1 MQKYDSF
8 SPKRATNIDGFFAK
22 PGSNRPRQPVF
33 HTTPS
38 SPGEVKQP
46 SATLGSMPQRTQSP
60 QVLASSDMA
69 RNPAPTSSTY
79 PLGGIDE
86 PRRRRRQPDAPV
98 EEPRRRKRDKQAKE
112 DKQPKSWKRRFKRT
126 GAIIGVLVVLVGI
139 WFGFKFY
146 KDIAK
151 LTGNKNPFSLL
162 SVFHPV
168 PLKNQNGRV
177 NILLAANSA
186 DDAGHNGANLTD
198 SIMVLSVNTKNN
210 TALMLSIPR
219 DLWVDIPD
227 VGYSKIN
234 AAYPNGGMDTL
245 QEVIQDNLGMTI
257 DYRALINYG
266 AFRDMVNAVGGITIT
281 IQSDD
286 PRGIYDPSLDYT
298 TRNCCA
304 LAKYPNGPVT
314 LNGKKALNLA
324 RARGDAYGSYGYAQS
339 DFTRTMYQRKMLL
352 AVKDKAAQASVIAN
366 PFKVSGLVDAVG
378 KNVTTNLQLNEIET
392 LYTYMKKIDDNQIA
406 SYNINTLEGPNNTM
420 LQNYTSPDGQS
431 ALIPAA
437 GVDDFSDIQAQIKK
451 VLSGN
456 QIAVEGATVVVLNGT
471 ETTGLA
477 QVQESKLAAK
487 GMNVSV
493 DNAPDQATT
502 TIVDDSNGQMPA
514 TLAYLKKQYNATVVK
529 DASLTYDYPGA
540 DFIVTLG
547 QNAAPKSKT
556 TTSTGQ

>member
-1 MQKYDSF
+1 MVAGAP
-8 SPKRATNIDGFFAK
+8 SPAAPVQGALPRRRRRLD
-22 PGSNRPRQPVF
+22 PG
-33 HTTPS
+33 
-38 SPGEVKQP
+38 
-46 SATLGSMPQRTQSP
+46 
-60 QVLASSDMA
+60 
-69 RNPAPTSSTY
+69 
-79 PLGGIDE
+79 DE
-86 PRRRRRQPDAPV
+86 PRRRGKNRHPDKAKAPRSV
-98 EEPRRRKRDKQAKE
+98 
-112 DKQPKSWKRRFKRT
+112 KRT
-126 GAIIGVLVVLVGI
+126 AKRIGLAVGLLVVLAGI

-146 KDIAK
+146 KDIAR

-168 PLKNQNGRV
+168 PLQNQNGRV

-186 DDAGHNGANLTD
+186 DDVGHNGANLTD

-219 DLWVDIPD
+219 DLWVDIPG

-245 QEVIQDNLGMTI
+245 QDVVQDNLGMTI
-257 DYRALINYG
+257 DYRALISYD

-314 LNGKKALNLA
+314 LNGKQALNLA

-352 AVKDKAAQASVIAN
+352 AVKDKASQASVIAN
-366 PFKVSGLVDAVG
+366 PFKVSNLVDAVG
-378 KNVTTNLQLNEIET
+378 NNIKTNLQLNEIET
-392 LYTYMKKIDDNQIA
+392 LYTYMKKIDDTKIA
-406 SYNINTLEGPNNTM
+406 SYNINTLKGPNSTM

-437 GVDDFSDIQAQIKK
+437 GVDDYSDIQAQIKK
-451 VLSGN
+451 ILSGN
-456 QIAVEGATVVVLNGT
+456 MVAVEGATTVVLNAT
-471 ETTGLA
+471 DSTGLA
-477 QVQESKLAAK
+477 QVQEAKLAAK
-487 GMNVSV
+487 GMNVSI
-493 DNAPDQATT
+493 DNAPANQATT
-502 TIVDDSNGQMPA
+502 TIIDNSNGQMPA
-514 TLAYLKKQYNATVVK
+514 SLAYLKKLYGATIVTNK
-529 DASLTYDYPGA
+529 SLTYTYPSA
-540 DFIVTLG
+540 DFIVILG
-547 QNAAPKSKT
+547 QNAVPKSAA
-556 TTSTGQ
+556 STAGGQ